1 MRIIHMSDLHLT
13 SDKHP
18 IWGVDTYKQFAKA
31 LEKVE
36 KISNIDCIVVSGDIA
51 DDGNLQTYQYADY
64 MLNSL
69 SIPILWCP
77 GNHDNVKT
85 FYEYANK
92 SKSAIGAPLSIN
104 GVRLLPLNTVAP
116 DSDNPN
122 RNRSRGVLFDEDFQ
136 YLDKQF
142 VSQQCPT
149 ILVMH
154 HPSIDPGGWMTNK
167 ILDNRDLFS
176 DSIRKYDSLFLILYG
191 HIHFHMIHKQYG
203 KTFISAPSV
212 GFAFHKDLAKY
223 EIDKGQEG
231 FLLIDIDNRII
242 NVQVVKI

>member
-1 MRIIHMSDLHLT
+1 MSDLHLT

-31 LEKVE
+31 LEK
-36 KISNIDCIVVSGDIA
+36 IGSIPNIDCIVVSGDIA
-51 DDGNLQTYQYADY
+51 DDGNYQTYQYADD

-69 SIPILWCP
+69 SIPVLWCP
-77 GNHDNVKT
+77 GNHDNIKT
-85 FYEYANK
+85 FYEYANE
-92 SKSAIGAPLSIN
+92 SKSTIGTPLSIN
-104 GVRLLPLNTVAP
+104 GVRLLPLNTVTP
-116 DSDNPN
+116 DEDHPN
-122 RNRSRGVLFDEDFQ
+122 LNRSRGVLFDEDFQ

-142 VSQQCPT
+142 VDQQCPT

-167 ILDNRDLFS
+167 ILDNRDLFN

-191 HIHFHMIHKQYG
+191 HIHFHMIHKQDD
-203 KTFISAPSV
+203 KTFISAPSI

-223 EIDKGQEG
+223 EINKGQEG
-231 FLLIDIDNRII
+231 FLIIDVEDNNM
-242 NVQVVKI
+242 NVQIVNIE